1 MSTPG
6 PTPAGP
12 SAGGRVDPDRQRL
25 VGVLIIVV
33 AVVIGVVLLFRGLSA
48 PETTTASD
56 PDNDV
61 TVTTVDRDAPPPT
74 DGAQATVPDGPTPG
88 EVTVLVANG
97 SGVAGLAGQTSG
109 TLEADGY
116 VVLPP
121 TDALGTAAMTRVYFT
136 ENFDAAARAVA
147 SALGLPESAVVPLAT
162 PSPVADIAT
171 AQVLVVLGA
180 DFPAAGE

>member
-6 PTPAGP
+6 ANPVEPATPE
-12 SAGGRVDPDRQRL
+12 RVDPDRQRL

-48 PETTTASD
+48 PETTAVPD
-56 PDNDV
+56 PAADV
-61 TVTTVDRDAPPPT
+61 TATTVDRDAPPPT
-74 DGAQATVPDGPTPG
+74 DVAQSTVPEGPAPG
-88 EVTVLVANG
+88 DVTVLVANG
-97 SGVAGLAGQTSG
+97 SGVTGLAGQTSA

-116 VVLPP
+116 QVLSP
-121 TDALGTAAMTRVYFT
+121 TDALATAPVTTVYFT
-136 ENFDAAARAVA
+136 ENFEAAARSVA
-147 SALGLPESAVVPLAT
+147 EALGLPESAVVPLAT

-171 AQVLVVLGA
+171 ADVVVVLGA